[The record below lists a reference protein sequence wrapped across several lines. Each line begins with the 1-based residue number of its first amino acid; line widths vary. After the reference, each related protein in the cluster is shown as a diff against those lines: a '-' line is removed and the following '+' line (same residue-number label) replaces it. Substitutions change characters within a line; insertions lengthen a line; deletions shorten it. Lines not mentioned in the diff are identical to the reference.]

1 MGNGG
6 GGGGH
11 DGGGG
16 GGGGVTGR
24 PDGVTGRARV
34 DPGGGGRLGLKG
46 FFGRGG
52 ISGRV
57 RCAGVKADSFK
68 IFFDA
73 FEKFLK
79 QRWLGDEIFYFQ
91 LDREN
96 LKIVM
101 SRKSGF
107 GIA

>member
-1 MGNGG
+1 MGTGG
-6 GGGGH
+6 GGGGQ

-24 PDGVTGRARV
+24 PEGVMGRARV

-68 IFFDA
+68 IFFD
-73 FEKFLK
+73 
-79 QRWLGDEIFYFQ
+79 G
-91 LDREN
+91 
-96 LKIVM
+96 
-101 SRKSGF
+101 
-107 GIA
+107 